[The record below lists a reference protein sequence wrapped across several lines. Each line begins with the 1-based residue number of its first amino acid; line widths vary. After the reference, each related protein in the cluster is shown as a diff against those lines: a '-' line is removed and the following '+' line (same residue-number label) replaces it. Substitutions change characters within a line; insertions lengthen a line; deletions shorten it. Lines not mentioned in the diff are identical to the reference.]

1 MSMKKV
7 VGITEADWDILESL
21 RDQAAE
27 VEATVTQIVK
37 GGFRVVVMDSFSGFL
52 PKSLSSIA
60 GVSMPQVK
68 EAFPCRIVET
78 DREDSIIIVSRKEV
92 LMQLR
97 KEKAKEA
104 VSTLCVG
111 QLKDGVVKSCMDYGF
126 FVAINEDIDGLLHFS
141 NLGSL
146 ADQTFKVGDEL
157 KVRIVSI
164 DRDNG
169 KVSLGSPDYEFR
181 ARSHTP
187 RFERKVGEEVAGRI
201 VSIPAKDGLMD
212 TGADVTLVRLKTG
225 AMAKV
230 PRSEINFKF
239 EIGQLVSGIIAGTEG
254 TMYVLRAVA
263 PIALAK
269 NVEMPVEASADAPAV
284 KEERGSIETMSAKK
298 LKKFLASLSH
308 SSAQMDESERCKLMA
323 AIARRSD
330 FAFRNVLKGNANWN
344 AEYILLTDSLS

>member
-1 MSMKKV
+1 MSTKKV
-7 VGITEADWDILESL
+7 NGIEDADWDILEGL

-37 GGFRVVVMDSFSGFL
+37 GGFRVVVMDSFGGFL

-68 EAFPCRIVET
+68 EAFPCKIVET
-78 DREDSIIIVSRKEV
+78 DRDSSIIIVSRKEV

-111 QLKDGVVKSCMDYGF
+111 QLMDGVVKSCMDYGF

-187 RFERKVGEEVAGRI
+187 RFERKIGEEVSGRI
-201 VSIPAKDGLMD
+201 VSVPSKNSMIIE
-212 TGADVTLVRLKTG
+212 TEADVTLVRLKTG

-230 PRSEINFKF
+230 PRSEVNFRF
-239 EIGQLVSGIIAGTEG
+239 EIGQSVSGIIAGTEG

-269 NVEMPVEASADAPAV
+269 NVEMPVETPVDVPAV
-284 KEERGSIETMSAKK
+284 KEEEGRIETMSAKK
-298 LKKFLASLSH
+298 LKKVLAGMNID
-308 SSAQMDESERCKLMA
+308 QMDESERCRLLTAVAKRA
-323 AIARRSD
+323 D
-330 FAFRNVLKGNANWN
+330 FAFRDILKGNASWGV
-344 AEYILLTDSLS
+344 EYALLTRLST